1 MTLPASG
8 FAILPS
14 GLNEAELQA
23 CRDEA
28 QRLAREAGSACV
40 RHLQR
45 RSELFRQLALSPR
58 LLQFLPEGFIPVR
71 SILFDKTPGENWPVL
86 WHQDL
91 SIALSER
98 VEVEGYGPWSIKDGV
113 PHASA
118 PTALLESMITL
129 RLHLDDTAA
138 DNGALCVIPGSH
150 RLGRISADDIAALS
164 ANGSEICPCRAG
176 EILKMSPLLV
186 HSSRRSQ
193 KLDHR
198 RILHFEYAP
207 QHGLDPRLKWNE
219 G

>member
-1 MTLPASG
+1 MNAFSSLTNRIF
-8 FAILPS
+8 FATALLAVLSTSVAIYFV
-14 GLNEAELQA
+14 NRAVTRQAEG
-23 CRDEA
+23 D
-28 QRLAREAGSACV
+28 LARGLEEAA
-40 RHLQR
+40 
-45 RSELFRQLALSPR
+45 R
-58 LLQFLPEGFIPVR
+58 LVEEYR

-129 RLHLDDTAA
+129 RLHLDDTGV
-138 DNGALCVIPGSH
+138 DNGALCVVPGSH
-150 RLGRISADDIAALS
+150 RQGRISADEIIALS
-164 ANGSEICPCRAG
+164 ANGGEICVCRAG
-176 EILKMSPLLV
+176 EILKMSPLLL

-193 KLDHR
+193 RLEHR

-219 G
+219 GGLRDFVV